1 MENYNDLQVS
11 LEKQRTKLN
20 KEFFSGAAL
29 YDAITSDNTI
39 TIDVSGYTPDNSFI
53 TSSNLD
59 SITTISGI
67 STSTVNISDIISLDD
82 QISFDFDNIKI
93 VPTLWKEALPD
104 VYTVNDMCEE
114 YPALAKAYENFQTV
128 YKLVEQDY
136 KGKKEDNT

>member
-1 MENYNDLQVS
+1 VND
-11 LEKQRTKLN
+11 
-20 KEFFSGAAL
+20 
-29 YDAITSDNTI
+29 TI
-39 TIDVSGYTPDNSFI
+39 TIDLSDYDNEDFVTDTGTDYTFNVSTNTNGSVI

-67 STSTVNISDIISLDD
+67 STSTGSTYRLDD
-82 QISFDFDNIKI
+82 QISVDWDNIKI

-104 VYTVNDMCEE
+104 IHTVNNMCEE

-136 KGKKEDNT
+136 KGKKEDDL

>member
-1 MENYNDLQVS
+1 MTQS
-11 LEKQRTKLN
+11 N
-20 KEFFSGAAL
+20 K
-29 YDAITSDNTI
+29 AIDTI
-39 TIDVSGYTPDNSFI
+39 TLDLSDYPDEAFI
-53 TSSNLD
+53 TDTGSDYTFNVSTNTNSSVISSSNLD

-67 STSTVNISDIISLDD
+67 TGYTISSDD
-82 QISFDFDNIKI
+82 QISFDWDNIKI

-104 VYTVNDMCEE
+104 IHTVNNMCEE

>member
-1 MENYNDLQVS
+1 MTQS
-11 LEKQRTKLN
+11 N
-20 KEFFSGAAL
+20 K
-29 YDAITSDNTI
+29 AIDTI
-39 TIDVSGYTPDNSFI
+39 TLDLSDYPDEAFI
-53 TSSNLD
+53 TDTGSDYTFNVSTNTNSSVISSSNLD

-67 STSTVNISDIISLDD
+67 TGYTISSDD
-82 QISFDFDNIKI
+82 QISFDWDNIKI

-104 VYTVNDMCEE
+104 IYTVNNMCEE

>member
-1 MENYNDLQVS
+1 MTQSNKVND
-11 LEKQRTKLN
+11 
-20 KEFFSGAAL
+20 
-29 YDAITSDNTI
+29 TI
-39 TIDVSGYTPDNSFI
+39 TIDLSDYDNEDFVTDTGTDYTFNVSTNTNGSVI

-67 STSTVNISDIISLDD
+67 STSTVNISDILSSDD

-104 VYTVNDMCEE
+104 IHTVNNMCEE

-136 KGKKEDNT
+136 KGKKEDDL

>member
-1 MENYNDLQVS
+1 MTQSKD
-11 LEKQRTKLN
+11 
-20 KEFFSGAAL
+20 
-29 YDAITSDNTI
+29 DTI
-39 TIDVSGYTPDNSFI
+39 TIDLSDYTMDSSGSVI
-53 TSSNLD
+53 SSSDFN

-67 STSTVNISDIISLDD
+67 STSTGSTYRLDD

-104 VYTVNDMCEE
+104 VDTVNAMCNE

-136 KGKKEDNT
+136 KGKKEDNL

>member
-1 MENYNDLQVS
+1 MTQS
-11 LEKQRTKLN
+11 K
-20 KEFFSGAAL
+20 
-29 YDAITSDNTI
+29 DNTI
-39 TIDVSGYTPDNSFI
+39 TIDLSDYDNEDFVTDTGTDYTFNVSTNTNGSVI

-67 STSTVNISDIISLDD
+67 STSTGSTYRVDD
-82 QISFDFDNIKI
+82 QITFDFDNIKI
-93 VPTLWKEALPD
+93 VPTLWTETLPD

-114 YPALAKAYENFQTV
+114 YPALAKAYENFQTI

>member
-1 MENYNDLQVS
+1 MTQSNKVND
-11 LEKQRTKLN
+11 
-20 KEFFSGAAL
+20 
-29 YDAITSDNTI
+29 TI
-39 TIDVSGYTPDNSFI
+39 TIDLSDYDNEDFVTDTGTDYTFNVSTNTNGSVI

-67 STSTVNISDIISLDD
+67 STNTVNISDILSSDD
-82 QISFDFDNIKI
+82 QITFDYDNIKI

-104 VYTVNDMCEE
+104 IYTVNDMCNK

>member
-1 MENYNDLQVS
+1 MTQS
-11 LEKQRTKLN
+11 N
-20 KEFFSGAAL
+20 KA
-29 YDAITSDNTI
+29 SDTI
-39 TIDVSGYTPDNSFI
+39 TIDLSDYTMDSSGSVI
-53 TSSNLD
+53 SSSDFN

-67 STSTVNISDIISLDD
+67 STSTGSTYRLDD

-104 VYTVNDMCEE
+104 VDTVNAMCNE

-136 KGKKEDNT
+136 KGKKEDEDL